1 MVLPVFY
8 GIFAGAAGGMTYA
21 GYFAGG
27 DASTDRVDRFAFS
40 DDSRTTLATGLS
52 AARYGGGGA
61 GNAGVAGYAFGPNS
75 STVCDKFAFVN
86 DSRSVLTF
94 PTMSCQQGGAANS
107 GVAGYVQD
115 ASAFRKFP
123 FATDTVGTAFAY
135 AAVSVTGG
143 AAMANSGT
151 AYYQG
156 GGYSGVWPGNLKTI
170 YKILF
175 SDDSISTLS
184 STLSGERENMG
195 AAANSGTAGYWYGG
209 NVSTGYARQ
218 TTVDKITF
226 ATDAVSTLGTGLSVA
241 VNYTSSMAN
250 SGVAGYNGGGYA
262 SPRVTTVDKFAF
274 PGDGRSTLGTG
285 LSSATSGSMM
295 FANAEALV

>member
-1 MVLPVFY
+1 
-8 GIFAGAAGGMTYA
+8 
-21 GYFAGG
+21 
-27 DASTDRVDRFAFS
+27 
-40 DDSRTTLATGLS
+40 
-52 AARYGGGGA
+52 
-61 GNAGVAGYAFGPNS
+61 VAGYSQDTS
-75 STVCDKFAFVN
+75 SFK
-86 DSRSVLTF
+86 
-94 PTMSCQQGGAANS
+94 
-107 GVAGYVQD
+107 
-115 ASAFRKFP
+115 KFP
-123 FATDTVGTAFAY
+123 FATDTMSSAFAY
-135 AAVSVTGG
+135 AAVTVNGG

-151 AYYQG
+151 AYYFG

-184 STLSGERENMG
+184 ATLSAERENMG

-209 NVSTGYARQ
+209 NNTGYTRQ
-218 TTVDKITF
+218 TAVDKITF
-226 ATDAVSTLGTGLSVA
+226 ATDAASTLGTGLSVA
-241 VNYTSSMAN
+241 VNYTSSMAT

-262 SPRVTTVDKFAF
+262 DPRVTTVDKFAF